1 MVLQMLGLVVNSY
14 IDANDEEDFKQ
25 HRAKASL
32 MDLADMSVPRADF
45 NLPAGEGTNLL
56 DSDDDEPMPSMDLD
70 AIVQSLDVTPLRIL
84 APTRNPPE
92 PQGTPGGYTGSS
104 AGTTQDVLPA
114 RTSGADPFG
123 TPGGCSTSVSPRP
136 VVIPKAETLDILD
149 QRSRPSLDLFRNTR
163 RRMKKTPYVELPQ
176 GAIIEVSDEDEG
188 DMDIMVELG
197 VEFDKDK
204 SVKGEPL
211 SVAEH
216 NAEFERKVKEDMAAA
231 QAENARKMAAI
242 QEELRANN
250 AKQDQMFMMMQAF
263 FQASGGAPQL
273 ALPSQF
279 SPHGQSAAGPS
290 HQHVP
295 HPTPVGTPPAEVPAP
310 RHDAIAAAIQEDE
323 DLRTRVRESAGPAVL
338 TPPPSRVGLASQ
350 TMLEGREGHDTA
362 QHTDVVIVE
371 DTQGSPSDEA
381 DLQVMEV
388 EESPDREPQSST
400 WMENVRMD
408 ALDLGVRDEE
418 AERIQQTQSSPPERA
433 EDVMDT
439 ESPPRV
445 EITNARSL
453 IAEEGAAAPSSAA
466 APPPGDEVT
475 HL

>member
-1 MVLQMLGLVVNSY
+1 MLGLVVNSY
-14 IDANDEEDFKQ
+14 IDANDEEEFKQ
-25 HRAKASL
+25 HREKASL
-32 MDLADMSVPRADF
+32 MDLADISVPRADV
-45 NLPAGEGTNLL
+45 NMPVDEGVNVL
-56 DSDDDEPMPSMDLD
+56 DSDDDEPMPSANLD
-70 AIVQSLDVTPLRIL
+70 AIVQSFDVTPLRIL
-84 APTRNPPE
+84 APTPIPPE

-163 RRMKKTPYVELPQ
+163 RKMKKTPYVELPQ

-204 SVKGEPL
+204 RVKGEPM

-216 NAEFERKVKEDMAAA
+216 NAEFEKKVKEDLAAA
-231 QAENARKMAAI
+231 QAENARKMAVI

-250 AKQDQMFMMMQAF
+250 AKQDQMFLMMQAF

-273 ALPSQF
+273 ALPSLHAQQGQF
-279 SPHGQSAAGPS
+279 AAGTS
-290 HQHVP
+290 QQIAP
-295 HPTPVGTPPAEVPAP
+295 HPTPVGTPPPPEVPAP

-323 DLRTRVRESAGPAVL
+323 DLRTRVRESQGPAVL
-338 TPPPSRVGLASQ
+338 TPPPPRVGLASQ
-350 TMLEGREGHDTA
+350 TRVDDREGHDPA
-362 QHTDVVIVE
+362 QHTDMVIVE
-371 DTQGSPSDEA
+371 DTQGSPI
-381 DLQVMEV
+381 
-388 EESPDREPQSST
+388 EESPERERQSSA
-400 WMENVRMD
+400 WMEDVRMD
-408 ALDLGVRDEE
+408 ALDLGLRDED
-418 AERIQQTQSSPPERA
+418 ADRIQQTQSSPPERTA
-433 EDVMDT
+433 EAMET

-466 APPPGDEVT
+466 APPPDDEVT